1 MANDVIDDHL
11 DRFAPEQRAA
21 LERTCETIRATLPG
35 AAPELKYG
43 MPTFTIDGVAVV
55 GVEGFRNH
63 NSLFPYSGSIVTAL
77 AADLANFTTSKGT
90 VQFPRSDPFPAPPLR
105 RILKARIQE
114 INDSYPKA
122 SGVTKEFYD
131 NGFLK
136 AKGKI
141 RGDRMSG
148 DWQWFRRD
156 GTLKRSGSFRAGE
169 RVGEWTTYDA
179 EGAPYRVTH
188 Y

>member
-1 MANDVIDDHL
+1 M
-11 DRFAPEQRAA
+11 
-21 LERTCETIRATLPG
+21 
-35 AAPELKYG
+35 
-43 MPTFTIDGVAVV
+43 
-55 GVEGFRNH
+55 
-63 NSLFPYSGSIVTAL
+63 
-77 AADLANFTTSKGT
+77 
-90 VQFPRSDPFPAPPLR
+90 
-105 RILKARIQE
+105 
-114 INDSYPKA
+114 
-122 SGVTKEFYD
+122 TKEFYD